1 MIKEIKNT
9 ISESIDNIQT
19 FINDKRES
27 ITDKAD
33 INTEKKTNY
42 EDRTKEE
49 IYELAKDKDIDG
61 RSYMNKDELIDA
73 VRETRH

>member
-1 MIKEIKNT
+1 M
-9 ISESIDNIQT
+9 
-19 FINDKRES
+19 
-27 ITDKAD
+27 DKAD
-33 INTEKKTNY
+33 INTAKKTIY

-61 RSYMNKDELIDA
+61 ISYMNKDELIDA